1 MVASKPSPMQVSFFY
16 EGTIIPRYHVF
27 FSKSYIEEGKPHFL
41 FRLLSVSFFEG
52 FLFKPGKNNAA
63 IVCVA

>member
-1 MVASKPSPMQVSFFY
+1 MKEPLSLDTMSFSSKP
-16 EGTIIPRYHVF
+16 
-27 FSKSYIEEGKPHFL
+27 YIEEGKPHFL

-52 FLFKPGKNNAA
+52 FLFKQGKNNAA